1 MGWGTVGA
9 WSIITF
15 RTLQL
20 GLPRPTPKG
29 ASETPRG
36 RDTHGSVKDGG
47 TSQLATTLVH
57 KPRTGHSRTRNMAE
71 SMRLL
76 VPEGGSRRGCPDYIY
91 TAVMTRLSTVGM
103 HGRHQSSSSDHREP
117 WSRHA
122 SAPQNTHTTTLRCI
136 ILYNIA
142 HYVHKYYCLQII
154 LEFSR
159 CDTTCDGWRRVNEC
173 SRVGGWSP
181 GADHLVPDCTFNCWR
196 G

>member
-15 RTLQL
+15 YTPARTPPPLTQGRL
-20 GLPRPTPKG
+20 GW
-29 ASETPRG
+29 APRG
-36 RDTHGSVKDGG
+36 RDTHGSVDGG

-57 KPRTGHSRTRNMAE
+57 KPRTGRSRTRNIAE

-76 VPEGGSRRGCPDYIY
+76 VPEGGSRRGHGPDYGY
-91 TAVMTRLSTVGM
+91 MAVMTRLSTVDM
-103 HGRHQSSSSDHREP
+103 HGRHQSSSSDHQSPGHDTPRLT
-117 WSRHA
+117 
-122 SAPQNTHTTTLRCI
+122 QNTHTTTLRCI

-159 CDTTCDGWRRVNEC
+159 CDTCDGWRRVNEC